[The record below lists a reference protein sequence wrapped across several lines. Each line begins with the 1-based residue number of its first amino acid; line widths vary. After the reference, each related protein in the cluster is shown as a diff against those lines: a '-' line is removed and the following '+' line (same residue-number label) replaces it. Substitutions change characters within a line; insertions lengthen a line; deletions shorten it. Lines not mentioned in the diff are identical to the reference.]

1 MAAVFRSVHL
11 AFVLALAVAGCASEP
26 DKQWY
31 KPGGS
36 YTMADFES
44 DRKACTKSREL
55 DEACLKQ
62 RGWIAVSPDKSGPT
76 VKDPPKRY

>member
-1 MAAVFRSVHL
+1 VFRAAHL
-11 AFVLALAVAGCASEP
+11 AIVIALSLAGCATEP

-31 KPGGS
+31 KPGGN
-36 YTMADFES
+36 YTMADFEN

-62 RGWIAVSPDKSGPT
+62 RGWIAVSADKPGPA